1 MLQCPTC
8 GSGGAVHRSS
18 ARTWW
23 ERWRKRLT
31 EKRPYRCHACGWRG
45 WDIDFG
51 PRFTHDEMTQA
62 ARAISG
68 DAGSVGDLVLDAH
81 QERRAELQLDS
92 LDFPELTRK
101 NGESQ

>member
-1 MLQCPTC
+1 
-8 GSGGAVHRSS
+8 
-18 ARTWW
+18 
-23 ERWRKRLT
+23 
-31 EKRPYRCHACGWRG
+31 
-45 WDIDFG
+45 
-51 PRFTHDEMTQA
+51 MTQA